1 MLGMLTYAEQKQMEK
16 SEIAKVLSCI
26 EVFVF
31 RRLTRGYPTNALN
44 KIFATLHQQVLKNTK
59 EDTSYYDVMVY
70 LLENRKKTV
79 VFPKDDEFLQ
89 SFVEKPVY
97 LMRSKSRTIELRN
110 PQTNIN
116 GRINFAKN
124 GGLACCILH
133 CYREWTKNC
142 QNDRNENK
150 KTYI

>member
-1 MLGMLTYAEQKQMEK
+1 MEE

-31 RRLTRGYPTNALN
+31 RRLICGYPTNALL
-44 KIFATLHQQVLKNTK
+44 KIFATLHQQVLKNKK

-97 LMRSKSRTIELRN
+97 LMKSKSRTYILTVLR
-110 PQTNIN
+110 TEAATRKSMSSTMSRRA
-116 GRINFAKN
+116 G
-124 GGLACCILH
+124 
-133 CYREWTKNC
+133 
-142 QNDRNENK
+142 
-150 KTYI
+150 